1 MGFMQGFGKKKEG
14 ARIVHCYGGPGEGG
28 KGARKKKKKKEASN
42 VETSFDHR
50 LVVVVAVVSGGQK
63 EKKKKGDAFPGPSRR
78 GSHDSL
84 LPFFASGEGPRH
96 STPSFRPRRLDL
108 RVNQPCPGREAPG

>member
-1 MGFMQGFGKKKEG
+1 MGFPVCFLLSQRSLPEYRSGALLPCSGARMGFMQGFGKKKEG

-78 GSHDSL
+78 GSHD
-84 LPFFASGEGPRH
+84 
-96 STPSFRPRRLDL
+96 
-108 RVNQPCPGREAPG
+108 